1 MRLEAAAT
9 RIFAATT
16 YSKRPN
22 ARRLRMRHFNLND
35 FIGRY
40 VTERNES
47 LFAADLAANH
57 DRLAAAIDG
66 KSVLVIGGA
75 GTIGS
80 SYIRALLRF
89 RPARLYVIDTNE
101 NGLTELTRD
110 IRSTV
115 GLHVPD
121 DYKPYPINFG
131 DPVFAKIF
139 RNEGP
144 FDIVANFAAHKH
156 VRSEKDHYS
165 IEAMVDNNVL
175 KAKGLLNLLLEQPP
189 AHFFCVSTDKAA
201 NPVNVM
207 GASKKLMEEVIMAY
221 STQLKI
227 STARFA
233 NVAFSNG
240 SLLFGFIERMM
251 KQQPLSSPTDV
262 RRYFVSP
269 EESGQ
274 LCLLACLL
282 GNSGDIFFP
291 KLREEQMKTFAAI
304 GEHFLREYGGYTA
317 DRCATETEA
326 KEKARQLD
334 LSATAYP
341 VYFFPT
347 NTSGEKQFE
356 EFYTGAEVVDQDRFE
371 QLGVVTNTQRKSVE
385 EIERMFVLLRTLFAS
400 ETLDKEAIVRL
411 ITDFIPNFEHI
422 ETGRSLDQKM

>member
-1 MRLEAAAT
+1 
-9 RIFAATT
+9 
-16 YSKRPN
+16 
-22 ARRLRMRHFNLND
+22 MRHFNLND
-35 FIGRY
+35 FISTY
-40 VTERNES
+40 VTERKES
-47 LFAADLAANH
+47 FFAQDLKDNHAELAA
-57 DRLAAAIDG
+57 RIDG

-80 SYIRALLRF
+80 SYIRALLHF
-89 RPARLYVIDTNE
+89 KPARLYVVDINE

-115 GLHVPD
+115 GLNVPE

-131 DPVFAKIF
+131 DAVFAKIF

-175 KAKGLLNLLLEQPP
+175 KAKVLLELLMEQPP
-189 AHFFCVSTDKAA
+189 EHFFCVSTDKAA

-221 STQLKI
+221 STKLKI

-251 KQQPLSSPTDV
+251 KQQPLSSPKDV
-262 RRYFVSP
+262 KRYFVSP

-274 LCLLACLL
+274 LCLLACML
-282 GNSGDIFFP
+282 GESGDIFFP
-291 KLREEQMKTFAAI
+291 KLREEQMKTFSAI
-304 GEHFLREYGGYTA
+304 AEDFLRVYGGYAA
-317 DRCATETEA
+317 DKCANETEA
-326 KEKARQLD
+326 KEKARNLPAD
-334 LSATAYP
+334 SNSYP
-341 VYFFPT
+341 VLFFDS
-347 NTSGEKQFE
+347 NTSGEKTFE
-356 EFYTGAEVVDQDRFE
+356 EFFTKTEEVDQDRFA
-371 QLGVVTNTQRKSVE
+371 QLGVVKNTRRQSLK
-385 EIERMFVLLRTLFAS
+385 EIDGMFTRLRDLFTQP
-400 ETLDKEAIVRL
+400 ELDKAAIIRL
-411 ITDFIPNFEHI
+411 INDFIPNFEHI